1 MTLPSNIIFPLR
13 SDFTDL
19 NDIDSYLRDLTFEL
33 QRMYENLA
41 QGVNGDIKSSAYTQR
56 NQWIPTLKGTT
67 TAGTFTYTHQIG
79 WALRQGII
87 VDTWFDIEW
96 TASGAAAGNLF
107 IELPYEVANSDE
119 KPFSNALQTSTI
131 AYGAGKTV
139 LSINAI
145 PNTFRGEIW
154 SSGSAVAT
162 ANVGVAAAGQLIGYV
177 RYIGK
182 GNEV

>member
-13 SDFTDL
+13 VDF
-19 NDIDSYLRDLTFEL
+19 NDVKDVDRYLGDLTFEL

-56 NQWIPTLKGTT
+56 SQWMPILMGTT
-67 TAGTFTYTHQIG
+67 TPGTFTYTHQIG

-87 VDTWFDIEW
+87 VDAWFDVEW
-96 TASGAAAGNLF
+96 TALGGAVGDLF
-107 IELPYEVANSDE
+107 IQLPYEVANSEE

-154 SSGSAVAT
+154 SSGSGVAT
-162 ANVGVAAAGQLIGYV
+162 ANVGVVAAGQLIGHI